1 MGEEVTYL
9 VGVYG
14 TLKKG
19 NGNHDLMQYACAEFV
34 ANAKTL
40 RPMRLC
46 ITGLPFLIK
55 GEHEEGHLVQM
66 ELYFVGE
73 DGLKILDAL
82 EGHPHFYE
90 REKLE
95 VVTAD
100 GEQMTP
106 WVYQVGEEYDKS
118 IYYEKY

>member
-1 MGEEVTYL
+1 MGEEVTQL

-19 NGNHDLMQYACAEFV
+19 NVNHDLMQYACAEFV

-90 REKLE
+90 NYRC
-95 VVTAD
+95 
-100 GEQMTP
+100 
-106 WVYQVGEEYDKS
+106 
-118 IYYEKY
+118 I